1 MDITILENL
10 ELTQENGKKVV
21 ESLHNTGCLIV
32 RDSIVSEEDNNYF
45 LDLMELYFE
54 QETDIKM
61 KDARPELGFQVGVTP
76 EGKEVAK
83 CAKSENCKEIIESQS
98 QHNKAQVPNGPD
110 PKWRYFWRVG
120 DVLQNTEWSKLNG
133 ENVIPEKFKDK
144 WEKTMN
150 TWGEK
155 MLTVIKKVT
164 RLIELGLGLDEGK
177 LIELLNGGS
186 HLLAPT
192 GTDVKR
198 YSKINTI
205 YAGYHYDISF
215 LTIHGKSRYP
225 GLNIWT
231 KNGEKKEVKVP
242 EGCLILQVG
251 KQLEWITGGYFQA
264 GFHEVICKEL
274 TVERLNKNKSNW
286 RVSSTL
292 FAHINS
298 EEFLEPLKE
307 FRNDISILM
316 YPKMKEGEFIQ
327 RELMETELL

>member
-1 MDITILENL
+1 MDIEVIQNL
-10 ELTQENGKKVV
+10 DYTKENGLKVV
-21 ESLHNTGCLIV
+21 KSLYETGCLIV
-32 RDSIVSEEDNNYF
+32 KDPIVTEEDNNRF

-54 QETDIKM
+54 QESDIKL
-61 KDARPELGFQVGVTP
+61 KDSRPELGYQVGVTP

-83 CAKSENCKEIIESQS
+83 CVKSQHCKETIENQTTE
-98 QHNKAQVPNGPD
+98 NKAQLPLGPD

-120 DVLQNTEWSKLNG
+120 EALKDTEWSKLNS
-133 ENVIPEKFKDK
+133 ENVIPENFKDS

-155 MLTVIKKVT
+155 MLSLIKKVT
-164 RLIELGLGLDEGK
+164 TLIEIGLDLDEHQ
-177 LIELLNGGS
+177 LTNLLNKGS

-192 GTDVKR
+192 GTNVSQ
-198 YSKINTI
+198 YNEINTI

-231 KNGEKKEVKVP
+231 KNGDKLEVKVP
-242 EGCLILQVG
+242 DGCLILQVG
-251 KQLEWITGGYFQA
+251 KQLEWVTGGYFQA
-264 GFHEVICKEL
+264 GYHEVICKES
-274 TVERLNKNKSNW
+274 TVKKLNENKSNW

-298 EEFLEPLKE
+298 EEFIQPMKQ
-307 FRNDISILM
+307 FRNEISILM
-316 YPKMKEGEFIQ
+316 YPKMKEGEFIES
-327 RELMETELL
+327 ELIQTELL